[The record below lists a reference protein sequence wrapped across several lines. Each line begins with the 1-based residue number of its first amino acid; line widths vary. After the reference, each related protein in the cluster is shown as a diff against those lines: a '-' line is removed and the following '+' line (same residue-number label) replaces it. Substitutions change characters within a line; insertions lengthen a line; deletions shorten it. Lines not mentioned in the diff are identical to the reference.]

1 MNRQKGLNKYQK
13 AAFRPGEKRTRHPE
27 IAALLALAESEDATE
42 RCHAAQNL
50 CPCHVRRRIDAVW
63 VALYR
68 LMEDPDVAVRRAA
81 WHTLEDGGRPD
92 DPAFLP
98 ILARTLTHETD
109 PQVRRFAQ
117 LFAAEQRIQESIA
130 EQRGRAPRFNL
141 RGRCDFCGA
150 QGSAVRRDFDTEI
163 NAVGQQPRHALICAR
178 CEDRSASPV
187 GFA

>member
-27 IAALLALAESEDATE
+27 IELLLVLAESEDAAD
-42 RCHAAQNL
+42 RCQAAQGL

-63 VALYR
+63 LALYR
-68 LMEDPDVAVRRAA
+68 LMEDPAVAVRRAA

-98 ILARTLTHETD
+98 ILARTLAHETD

-117 LFAAEQRIQESIA
+117 LFATEQRIQESIEA
-130 EQRGRAPRFNL
+130 QRQRAPRYIL
-141 RGRCDFCGA
+141 RGRCDFCCA
-150 QGSAVRRDFDTEI
+150 EGSAVRRDFDTEI
-163 NAVGQQPRHALICAR
+163 KVVGQALRHALICAR
-178 CEDRSASPV
+178 CEDRA
-187 GFA
+187 A